1 MAWSNVDRARPVDLV
16 RVNAGVLA
24 LPIAR
29 PGLPT
34 GKPGATAR
42 TCKAA
47 RRPTV
52 SRRTGG

>member
-42 TCKAA
+42 TWQAA
-47 RRPTV
+47 RLPTV